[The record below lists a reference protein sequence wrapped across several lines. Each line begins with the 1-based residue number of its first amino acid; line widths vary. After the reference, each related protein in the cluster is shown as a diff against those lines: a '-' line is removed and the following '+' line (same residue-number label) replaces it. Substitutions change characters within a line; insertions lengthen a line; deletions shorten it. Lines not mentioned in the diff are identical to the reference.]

1 MWAFPRRGSVGRI
14 LATSIPGAPPPSSEG
29 PEPHPLGRLEAEA
42 LSPQGLVGRA
52 EASGVNRGEGPQEAV
67 AGHGAC
73 SPLPSLLGGPEGPW
87 RPTRKLPWPDTGREA
102 PVLEFKGGNQQ
113 APPHPAASPLGR
125 GGLPGVDPV
134 PWSPSPRP
142 RRLPRADREAS
153 PVSDGI
159 FIHPFFVRRRA
170 SWARLCPPK

>member
-1 MWAFPRRGSVGRI
+1 M
-14 LATSIPGAPPPSSEG
+14 
-29 PEPHPLGRLEAEA
+29 
-42 LSPQGLVGRA
+42 
-52 EASGVNRGEGPQEAV
+52 NRGEGPQEAV

-102 PVLEFKGGNQQ
+102 PVLEFRGGNQQ

-134 PWSPSPRP
+134 PGAPLHVQDACLGQTGKRAPFLMAFSFTPS
-142 RRLPRADREAS
+142 L
-153 PVSDGI
+153 
-159 FIHPFFVRRRA
+159 
-170 SWARLCPPK
+170 